1 LPTTARSSA
10 GARGRFRLIVFDLDG
25 TLIDSRRDLADAANA
40 TLESCGGAALPE
52 ERIGQMVGD
61 GAATLVARAFQAS
74 GVAQPA
80 DALETFL
87 AFYNRALLTH
97 TRLYPG
103 VAEALPELAGRAT
116 LALLTNKPIG
126 STREILDGLGIARFF
141 QRGGVI
147 GGDGPLGRKP
157 DPAGL
162 RQLLAAATVS
172 ATDAL
177 MVGDSVID
185 FRTGRAAAARI
196 CMARYG
202 FGYHGFP
209 VDELTADDYV
219 IDEASELISL

>member
-1 LPTTARSSA
+1 LPTTARSSG
-10 GARGRFRLIVFDLDG
+10 GARDRFRLIVFDLDG

-87 AFYNRALLTH
+87 AFYNRALLAH
-97 TRLYPG
+97 TTLYPG
-103 VAEALPELAGRAT
+103 VADMLTELAARAT

-162 RQLLAAATVS
+162 RQLVAAANVS

-177 MVGDSVID
+177 LVGDSVID
-185 FRTGRAAAARI
+185 FRTARAASARI

-209 VDELTADDYV
+209 VDELTVDDYGV
-219 IDEASELISL
+219 DSARDLIFL